1 MEYRKESVLGLFMIY
16 INNIVDCVAGNTKI
30 YHTLYSD
37 HEDVGL
43 SALQSDL
50 CMVQGMA
57 NAFLCRQSRQM
68 QSKLCMRDIII
79 NKLNMIRKT

>member
-1 MEYRKESVLGLFMIY
+1 MEYRKGSVLGLFMIY

-50 CMVQGMA
+50 WSKEWQMLF
-57 NAFLCRQSRQM
+57 NADNPDKCKVSYA
-68 QSKLCMRDIII
+68 CGI
-79 NKLNMIRKT
+79 